1 MQRPISKT
9 DFLDFSFCAKNL
21 WLKRNKPELLEKFTL
36 SDYEQHLAD
45 EGNEVEAHAR
55 GLFQGGVEVRSYG
68 QEACIETTKLLT
80 EKVPAIFQATF
91 IIDGFLARSDVLAG
105 RKDGAWDLYEIK
117 GTSGVHETGSDR
129 NHLDDLAFQYSVLR
143 RSGVKVGKCFVMHL
157 NSDYVRM
164 GELEVDQ
171 LFATVDVSEKVEG
184 RLDDVES
191 CMEVALEYLAHTL
204 EPVGGCECI
213 YKGRSNHCT
222 TFGYSNPHVPEY
234 SVHDLSRIGS
244 SKKKLLALVEDQI
257 FDIADVPDEFELTDT
272 QHNQVVAHKRGQ
284 VMIDVDAI
292 REELAPLSFP
302 LYFLDY
308 ETFSPAIPLFS
319 GFRPFDKVPFQ
330 FSLHILHEPQGELQH
345 VEYLHMEQ
353 SDPSEAVVQ
362 LLQQNIGEKGTIVA
376 WNKSFEMDVHKKL
389 AARLPE
395 HRAFLERTI
404 SQFYDLKDVFH
415 KQYYVHPAFRGSVSI
430 KYVLPAIVPE
440 LQYKELS
447 IHGGAQASDAWW
459 TMLSQGPLERAVI
472 ANDLK
477 TYCGLDT
484 YAMYAI
490 WRHLWDLIKN
500 V

>member
-1 MQRPISKT
+1 MR
-9 DFLDFSFCAKNL
+9 
-21 WLKRNKPELLEKFTL
+21 
-36 SDYEQHLAD
+36 
-45 EGNEVEAHAR
+45 
-55 GLFQGGVEVRSYG
+55 
-68 QEACIETTKLLT
+68 
-80 EKVPAIFQATF
+80 
-91 IIDGFLARSDVLAG
+91 
-105 RKDGAWDLYEIK
+105 
-117 GTSGVHETGSDR
+117 
-129 NHLDDLAFQYSVLR
+129 
-143 RSGVKVGKCFVMHL
+143 
-157 NSDYVRM
+157 
-164 GELEVDQ
+164 
-171 LFATVDVSEKVEG
+171 
-184 RLDDVES
+184 
-191 CMEVALEYLAHTL
+191 
-204 EPVGGCECI
+204 
-213 YKGRSNHCT
+213 
-222 TFGYSNPHVPEY
+222 
-234 SVHDLSRIGS
+234 
-244 SKKKLLALVEDQI
+244 
-257 FDIADVPDEFELTDT
+257 
-272 QHNQVVAHKRGQ
+272 
-284 VMIDVDAI
+284 VDAI

-447 IHGGAQASDAWW
+447 ILGGAQASDAWW